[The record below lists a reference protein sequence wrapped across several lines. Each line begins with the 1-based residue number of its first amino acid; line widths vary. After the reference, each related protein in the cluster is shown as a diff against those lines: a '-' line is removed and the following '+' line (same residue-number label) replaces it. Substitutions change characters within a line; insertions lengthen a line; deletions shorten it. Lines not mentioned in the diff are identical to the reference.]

1 MKQKQRMKE
10 EEKWAKEYLL
20 YRGFEENTIVFEP
33 HCSRTPDFLVDGRIA
48 IEVRRLNQHVKTASG
63 KREPLEELAKPLRD
77 RLKRLLT
84 SMGPPTNGVSWY
96 VASWL
101 RRPQLTKN
109 WEAVVRKKLQPFQS
123 ATVESEGEDIEID
136 RNFCLMLK
144 RAREPKSLGFI
155 LAAHA
160 DRDANGWAIPKL
172 EKNITLCIN
181 EKTKK
186 IAPYRTEYPEWW
198 LVLIDFVLPGMQEQ
212 IQVKHD
218 WDKVLVVPPSNYP
231 GAYEVKTSV

>member
-1 MKQKQRMKE
+1 MKE

-33 HCSRTPDFLVDGRIA
+33 HCSRTPDFLVDRRIA

-63 KREPLEELAKPLRD
+63 KPEPLEELAKPLLD
-77 RLKRLLT
+77 RLKKLLT
-84 SMGPPTNGVSWY
+84 SMGPPTNGVSWG
-96 VASWL
+96 VAPWF

-109 WEAVVRKKLQPFQS
+109 WEAVVCKKLQPFQS

-136 RNFCLMLK
+136 RNFCLKLK
-144 RAREPKSLGFI
+144 RAGGPKSLSFF
-155 LAAHA
+155 LATRA
-160 DRDANGWAIPKL
+160 DLDANGWPTPKL
-172 EKNITLCIN
+172 EENITLCIN

-198 LVLIDFVLPGMQEQ
+198 LILIDFVLPGMQEE